1 VERNCVGRS
10 SPSGELC
17 GGGVFNASSLAY
29 CRDVLSA
36 FHYLSNG
43 FVDPSERVAC
53 PARAMAL
60 SASLRISLS
69 VAFFGV
75 LAFVLGV
82 IVENKKE
89 NPFSC
94 YMSTDH
100 YAFLFSSP
108 SMVNPARV

>member
-1 VERNCVGRS
+1 V
-10 SPSGELC
+10 
-17 GGGVFNASSLAY
+17 GGGVSNTSSLAR

-43 FVDPSERVAC
+43 FVDPSASVAC
-53 PARAMAL
+53 PAGAMAL
-60 SASLRISLS
+60 SATLRISLS

-82 IVENKKE
+82 IAENKKVC
-89 NPFSC
+89 PFSC

-100 YAFLFSSP
+100 YAFSFSS
-108 SMVNPARV
+108 SRM